1 MIFTREELDRLRARF
16 VARTKD
22 TYEGLM
28 GTELVLVTQTEQV
41 RILALHRTDILL
53 NPTLD
58 TELLCLKKGHNSPS
72 VTSLVISS
80 SYEQPT

>member
-1 MIFTREELDRLRARF
+1 MISTREELERLRARF

-41 RILALHRTDILL
+41 RR
-53 NPTLD
+53 
-58 TELLCLKKGHNSPS
+58 
-72 VTSLVISS
+72 LV
-80 SYEQPT
+80 